1 MIENKTYIVFKKER
15 DLGMMI
21 TDAFKFIRDNW
32 KGYFTSIFKIVGP
45 VLALALIAMIGYFF
59 AISDLMQDLGNDS
72 ADPMGFLKNFLPW
85 MGILLVAYIL
95 LYTLLSMTSLFYI
108 KSYIET
114 NGNPSHED
122 VRTKVKQNFWKFF
135 GYGFLVSIVVIFGA
149 VFCYLPGIYLWIVL
163 SLGASIMVFENR
175 SVGDTFSHTFS
186 LIKGQWWSTFGVK
199 IVVAMLIGVLAQ
211 AFSVPALI
219 YQFVQMATISQE
231 DPTQMF
237 SLFKDPIYLLL
248 NLLSYAFQFLLS
260 SISLIVGAFIYFDLN
275 EQKNLTGTLERI
287 DSIGETSQR

>member
-45 VLALALIAMIGYFF
+45 VLALALLVLIGYFF
-59 AISDLMQDLGNDS
+59 AISDLMQGIGSDS
-72 ADPMGFLKNFLPW
+72 ANSLGFFKDFLPW
-85 MGILLVAYIL
+85 FSILIVAYIL
-95 LYTLLSMTSLFYI
+95 LYTLLSMTSLYYI
-108 KSYIET
+108 KSYIDT
-114 NGNPSHED
+114 NGQPIHED
-122 VRTKVKQNFWKFF
+122 IRNKVKQNFWKFL
-135 GYGFLVSIVVIFGA
+135 GYGFLVSIVVLLGA
-149 VFCYLPGIYLWIVL
+149 ILCYLPGIYLWIVL

-186 LIKGQWWSTFGVK
+186 LIKGQWWNTFGVK
-199 IVVAMLIGVLAQ
+199 ILVSLLIGVLAQ
-211 AFSVPALI
+211 AFSIPTLI
-219 YQFVQMATISQE
+219 YQFIKMATISQE

-260 SISLIVGAFIYFDLN
+260 SVSMIVGTFIYFDLN

-287 DSIGETSQR
+287 DSIGETLH

>member
-1 MIENKTYIVFKKER
+1 MIENNTYIVFKKER

-45 VLALALIAMIGYFF
+45 VLALALLALIGYFF
-59 AISDLMQDLGNDS
+59 AISDLMQDIGSDAANPLGFFKD
-72 ADPMGFLKNFLPW
+72 FLPW
-85 MGILLVAYIL
+85 FGMLIVAYIL
-95 LYTLLSMTSLFYI
+95 LYTLLSMTSLYYI
-108 KSYIET
+108 KSYIDT
-114 NGNPSHED
+114 NGQPIHED
-122 VRTKVKQNFWKFF
+122 VRNKVKQNFWKFL
-135 GYGFLVSIVVIFGA
+135 GYGFLVSIVVLLGA
-149 VFCYLPGIYLWIVL
+149 ILCYLPGIYLWIVL

-186 LIKGQWWSTFGVK
+186 LIKGQWWNTFGVK
-199 IVVAMLIGVLAQ
+199 ILVSLLIGVLAQ
-211 AFSVPALI
+211 AFSIPTLI
-219 YQFVQMATISQE
+219 YQFIKMATISQE

-260 SISLIVGAFIYFDLN
+260 SVSMIVGTFIYFDLN

-287 DSIGETSQR
+287 DSIGETLH

>member
-45 VLALALIAMIGYFF
+45 VLALALLALIGYFF
-59 AISDLMQDLGNDS
+59 AISDLMQGIGSDS
-72 ADPMGFLKNFLPW
+72 ANSLGFFKDFLPW
-85 MGILLVAYIL
+85 FSILIVAYIL
-95 LYTLLSMTSLFYI
+95 LYTLLSMTSLYYI
-108 KSYIET
+108 KSYIDT
-114 NGNPSHED
+114 NGQPIHED
-122 VRTKVKQNFWKFF
+122 IRNKVKQNFWKFL
-135 GYGFLVSIVVIFGA
+135 GYGFLVSIVVLLGA
-149 VFCYLPGIYLWIVL
+149 ILCYLPGIYLWIVL

-186 LIKGQWWSTFGVK
+186 LIKGQWWNTFGVK
-199 IVVAMLIGVLAQ
+199 ILVSLLIGVLAQ
-211 AFSVPALI
+211 AFSIPTLI
-219 YQFVQMATISQE
+219 YQFIKMATISQE

-260 SISLIVGAFIYFDLN
+260 SVSMIVGTFIYFDLN

-287 DSIGETSQR
+287 DSIGETLH